1 MSARSGEIR
10 YFVMDGDQQREV
22 AAGTPD
28 ARARCVVLS
37 TIQDNPWLLRSGY
50 ADHLKQSPTA
60 VLRKRLLE
68 NDWSAGWDTDDA
80 MQCIPSAWIDAA
92 MTRWTPEP
100 TSPQDALGVDVARGG
115 KDRTTIARRHDDWFA
130 APLIYPGKTTPDG
143 QAVAALVLGAR
154 AAHAVTF
161 IDSTGVGASPYDLLK
176 EKVPTVSIVFG
187 AGYDALDITQSF
199 GFTNVRSALWWRMRE
214 ALDPNGRRRIALP
227 PDKILKQE
235 LTMPRYELRGGKLFV
250 EDRDSIIKRLKR
262 SPDVATAFV
271 LALIDADSTL
281 GAPNPLLSALQ
292 WSTSEWLRRNSPQ
305 TA

>member
-199 GFTNVRSALWWRMRE
+199 GFTNVRSALWWRFRE

-271 LALIDADSTL
+271 LALIEPDSAL
-281 GAPNPLLSALQ
+281 GAHNSVLLSIQRSNA
-292 WSTSEWLRRNSPQ
+292 EYLRRNL
-305 TA
+305 AR